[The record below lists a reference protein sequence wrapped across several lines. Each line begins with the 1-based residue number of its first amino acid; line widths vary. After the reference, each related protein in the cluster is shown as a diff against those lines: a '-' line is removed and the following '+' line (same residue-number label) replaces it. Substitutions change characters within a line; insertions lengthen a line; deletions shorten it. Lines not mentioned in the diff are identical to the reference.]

1 MTIASK
7 NGGLILKNGALA
19 TSCGCCGITCETDW
33 SGVTSVVVEMTTGGS
48 HLVRTLENTYT
59 GTPNG
64 TITYKESVFDFVGD
78 FDGTHV
84 LTKTASNVPVFGDVG
99 RLGSVWKLQFSKP
112 ADCAD
117 APEIIL
123 ELANII
129 QGQSFARARR
139 HWGLLLRIPVS
150 RRIMQLTTIGAG
162 SSNPTPVIFTD
173 PSIGCS
179 GAVEQSFTR
188 FGPVAFS
195 ECVAGLTDVY
205 TLSNQNLT
213 PLGTPFSTATPFINP
228 DYGQQSLTGFSTTH
242 AGSEVMSVDAVLIS
256 L

>member
-1 MTIASK
+1 
-7 NGGLILKNGALA
+7 
-19 TSCGCCGITCETDW
+19 
-33 SGVTSVVVEMTTGGS
+33 MTTGGS

-59 GTPNG
+59 GTAIG
-64 TITYKESVFDFVGD
+64 TVTYKESVFDFIGD

-99 RLGSVWKLQFSKP
+99 RLGSVWKLQFAKP
-112 ADCAD
+112 TDCAD

-139 HWGLLLRIPVS
+139 HWELSLRFPVS
-150 RRIMQLTTIGAG
+150 RRAMQLATVGPG

-179 GAVEQSFTR
+179 GAVAQSFTR
-188 FGPVAFS
+188 FGVNAFA
-195 ECVAGLTDVY
+195 ECVAGVTDVY
-205 TLSNQNLT
+205 TSVNQNLT
-213 PLGTPFSTATPFINP
+213 ALGTPFGIATPFDP
-228 DYGQQSLTGFSTTH
+228 PQFEVQTGGTSSTTTH
-242 AGSEVMSVDAVLIS
+242 AGSNLISIDAVLIS